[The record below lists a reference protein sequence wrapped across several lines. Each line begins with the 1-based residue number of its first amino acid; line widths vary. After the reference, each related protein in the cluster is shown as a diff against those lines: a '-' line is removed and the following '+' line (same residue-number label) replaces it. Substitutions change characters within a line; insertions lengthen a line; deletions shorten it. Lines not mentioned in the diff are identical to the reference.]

1 MSNDETRS
9 AGQPAIRHSSFVI
22 EVAAG
27 LIFRDGKL
35 LITQRHADAHLGG
48 MWEFPGGKREPGESF
63 EQCLCRE
70 LREELG
76 CDVEVLELVE
86 SITHAY
92 AEKTVHLQ
100 FHRCRWLACE
110 PQAIDCAGVRWVS
123 RDELGQF
130 NFPAADAKLLE
141 QLRRADELWR

>member
-1 MSNDETRS
+1 MK
-9 AGQPAIRHSSFVI
+9 II

-48 MWEFPGGKREPGESF
+48 LWEFPGGKREPGETF
-63 EQCLCRE
+63 EQCLRRE
-70 LREELG
+70 LLEELG

-92 AEKTVHLQ
+92 PEKTVHLR
-100 FHRCRWLACE
+100 FHRCRWLAHE
-110 PQAIDCAGVRWVS
+110 PQAIDCAAVCWVS
-123 RDELGQF
+123 REQLDDFQ
-130 NFPAADAKLLE
+130 FPAADARLLDC
-141 QLRRADELWR
+141 LRRADELWR